1 MGERYEFTDVWTIP
15 AGIDVAWKM
24 VDDVASWPKW
34 WPDYRFTE
42 IVSDVRHGIG
52 TRWHVKVKADLP
64 YTLDFN
70 FTVISHERPRYVR
83 TRVEGF
89 FEGEIDWRLEQLS
102 LGMTRMTL
110 YEQTETRWALINL
123 TAKLGGRRLLE
134 RNHKAAMRRGELGMI
149 AALARGYVPA
159 DLDSTAMSDGIPGA
173 YRTD

>member
-15 AGIDVAWKM
+15 AGISVAWRM
-24 VDDVASWPKW
+24 VDDVASWPTW

-52 TRWHVKVKADLP
+52 TRWHVKVKSDLP

-70 FTVISHERPRYVR
+70 FTVLSHEPPRYVR

-102 LGMTRMTL
+102 PVVTRMTL
-110 YEQTETRWALINL
+110 HEQTETRWALINL
-123 TAKLGGRRLLE
+123 TAKLGGRRFLE
-134 RNHKAAMRRGELGMI
+134 RNHRAAMRRGELGMI
-149 AALARGYVPA
+149 TALARGYAPP
-159 DLDSTAMSDGIPGA
+159 DLDSTATSDGIPA
-173 YRTD
+173 AE

>member
-15 AGIDVAWKM
+15 AGIDVVWRM
-24 VDDVASWPKW
+24 VDDVAGWPKW

-52 TRWHVKVKADLP
+52 TRWHVKVKSDLP
-64 YTLDFN
+64 YTLSFN
-70 FTVISHERPRYVR
+70 FSVLSHEPPRYVR

-102 LGMTRMTL
+102 SVMTRMTL
-110 YEQTETRWALINL
+110 REQTETRWALINL

-134 RNHKAAMRRGELGMI
+134 RNHRAAMRRGELGMI
-149 AALARGYVPA
+149 TALARGYAPP
-159 DLDSTAMSDGIPGA
+159 DLDSTATSDGIPA
-173 YRTD
+173 ATA